1 MREKISLLLA
11 DDHALLRQGTAELL
25 QREPD
30 IEILGEADNGEE
42 AIALARTLHPDI
54 IIMDVR
60 MPLLSGVEATR
71 RIRSEMPEIQV
82 LVLTAYDDDQYIFSL
97 LQAGASGYL
106 LKTAPIGD
114 LVKAIH
120 QVRAGESP
128 LAPAI
133 ARKVVARMT
142 GKNAHSENRD
152 SNNGAGDSQQVES
165 LTTRELE
172 ILQFLARGSSNRD
185 IADALFISE
194 RTVQAHLTNIFAKMR
209 VSSRLEAVLKAIRLG
224 WLTLDL

>member
-1 MREKISLLLA
+1 MVGKIRVLLA
-11 DDHALLRQGTAELL
+11 DDHVLLRQGTAELL
-25 QREPD
+25 QHEAD
-30 IEILGEADNGEE
+30 IEIAGEANDGEE
-42 AIALARTLHPDI
+42 AVRLAIEYKPDI
-54 IIMDVR
+54 ILMDVR

-71 RIRSEMPEIQV
+71 RIRAELPNIHV
-82 LVLTAYDDDQYIFSL
+82 LVLTAYDDEQYIFAL

-114 LVKAIH
+114 LIRAIH
-120 QVRAGESP
+120 QVCMGESP

-133 ARKVVARMT
+133 ARKVVARITSGNQYQAERVET
-142 GKNAHSENRD
+142 G
-152 SNNGAGDSQQVES
+152 GDEHYEIEP
-165 LTTRELE
+165 LTARELE

-194 RTVQAHLTNIFAKMR
+194 RTVQAHMTNIFAKMH

-224 WLTLDL
+224 WLTIDL